1 MVKHPE
7 EEKVVDNANKTT
19 IFAVRT
25 TIGQEK
31 SVLNIL
37 FNKLRVMN
45 PFPDLKAMMISDQLR
60 GYIFIEAIHQR
71 EVMATIAGV
80 PHIKGKVVGSIKLES
95 IAHVIQPRR
104 VTEVLEEGD
113 EVEIVSGIFAS
124 QHARVIRMP
133 KEGARE
139 EVTLRLLG
147 SDSDI
152 SIKIHGDFLK
162 LVAKGEKRKEKYE
175 FTQVEPGVT
184 PVVSE
189 TASLQPTSES
199 DNVVE
204 DLASKVVIDTVS
216 AEGTKAGG
224 FDFGEETPL
233 EEDKATES
241 SDKSKK
247 TEKKKEKLKTEAEE
261 EEEDEWSKFS
271 Y

>member
-1 MVKHPE
+1 MGE
-7 EEKVVDNANKTT
+7 EISDELANKTT

-31 SVLNIL
+31 SVLNII

-45 PFPDLKAMMISDQLR
+45 PFPDLKALMISEQLR

-80 PHIKGKVVGSIKLES
+80 PHIKGKVVGSIKLED
-95 IAHVIQPRR
+95 IQHVIQPRK

-113 EVEIVSGIFAS
+113 TVEIVSGIFAG
-124 QHARVIRMP
+124 QQARVVRMP

-162 LVAKGEKRKEKYE
+162 LIAKGEKRQEKYE
-175 FTQVEPGVT
+175 FKQVEVGGEPIPGAEEGAVSSGAVNASSPVISA
-184 PVVSE
+184 PVVSG
-189 TASLQPTSES
+189 AGSNPES
-199 DNVVE
+199 
-204 DLASKVVIDTVS
+204 
-216 AEGTKAGG
+216 
-224 FDFGEETPL
+224 FDFGEES
-233 EEDKATES
+233 EEEIGDKFTEYIPE
-241 SDKSKK
+241 KAKGEAKK
-247 TEKKKEKLKTEAEE
+247 TVVEDEE
-261 EEEDEWSKFS
+261 EEDDEWSKFT

>member
-1 MVKHPE
+1 MVKHPDE
-7 EEKVVDNANKTT
+7 EIVVENANRTT

-175 FTQVEPGVT
+175 FTQVEPGIT
-184 PVVSE
+184 PVINEPS
-189 TASLQPTSES
+189 TSQTISES
-199 DNVVE
+199 DNAIE
-204 DLASKVVIDTVS
+204 DLASKVIIDTVS
-216 AEGTKAGG
+216 AEGSKASA
-224 FDFGEETPL
+224 FDFGEETNL
-233 EEDKATES
+233 EEEISTES
-241 SDKSKK
+241 SEKGKK
-247 TEKKKEKLKTEAEE
+247 QEKKKEKPKIEEGE